1 VSDPSEPDEVLG
13 EGAVNRERVAV
24 YVRLM
29 EAQQQIAEALAAHG
43 VDDERFV
50 EALEVAES
58 DSEAHDHDIYLTE
71 LSRYV
76 TALGGHL
83 ELRAVFPQETIVV
96 LRSDA
101 PADEQ
106 DS

>member
-1 VSDPSEPDEVLG
+1 
-13 EGAVNRERVAV
+13 
-24 YVRLM
+24 M
-29 EAQQQIAEALAAHG
+29 
-43 VDDERFV
+43 
-50 EALEVAES
+50 AES
-58 DSEAHDHDIYLTE
+58 DSAAHDHDIYLTE